1 MIGIAL
7 KLLRD
12 ELSSYIVQNKWP
24 TDAIAVDDIILHNI
38 AAMDGES
45 QGDFSN
51 KVVLTL
57 VNTEEEITLKNI
69 NHVAK
74 TVNKVK
80 YTEPAVFLNLYVLIS
95 ATLGHDLQDA
105 YEFALHRL
113 SLAIQFFQTKRSFTT
128 KNSPFTSISNDT
140 NVIQDIKDD
149 LRLNVD
155 LHSLSFEQINHL
167 WGSLGGKQVPF
178 VLYKV
183 RVVRVQEDSSILA
196 PPIEEIHTS
205 EVSIT

>member
-95 ATLGHDLQDA
+95 ATLGHDLQEIGRA
-105 YEFALHRL
+105 SCRE
-113 SLAIQFFQTKRSFTT
+113 
-128 KNSPFTSISNDT
+128 
-140 NVIQDIKDD
+140 
-149 LRLNVD
+149 
-155 LHSLSFEQINHL
+155 
-167 WGSLGGKQVPF
+167 
-178 VLYKV
+178 
-183 RVVRVQEDSSILA
+183 RV
-196 PPIEEIHTS
+196 
-205 EVSIT
+205 